1 MPQTLTA
8 RFRERRQHVLQAIP
22 NGLLLV
28 PSQPVAIRNN
38 DVEHPYR
45 QHSDLWYL
53 SGFDEPESVLVLS
66 TASDKPFTLFVRER
80 DPEREVWDGARAG
93 VDGAKERFGADEA
106 HPIAKLDELL
116 PKLFENVEHLYYRL
130 GVDREFDDRVLR
142 AVANVRRRSRR
153 GQRYPTHIIDPSSV
167 IHELRLHKD
176 ADEIALMR
184 RAATITCEAH
194 RLAMSACRPGM
205 HEYEI
210 EAVLAAH
217 FLKNGS
223 HRPAYSSIV
232 GSGPNA
238 TVLHYHDNDRKMD
251 DGDLLLIDAGCE
263 YSYYASDVTRTFPVN
278 GRFSSAQK
286 AVYEV
291 VLAAQL
297 AAIDATRT
305 DATLD
310 AIHDVALREIV
321 RGLLDLGLI
330 DASFDEALEKE
341 LFKPYF
347 MHKTSH
353 FLGMDVHDVGAYFV
367 AGKPRPLE
375 PGMVIT
381 VEPGIYINGKADV
394 PDAFRGIG
402 IRIEDDVLVTP
413 GGNEVLTSSAPKS
426 VADVEAACA

>member
-1 MPQTLTA
+1 M
-8 RFRERRQHVLQAIP
+8 LQAIP

-66 TASDKPFTLFVRER
+66 TSSERPFTLFVRER

-93 VDGAKERFGADEA
+93 VEGAKEYFGADEA
-106 HPIAKLDELL
+106 HAITKLDEVL
-116 PKLFENVEHLYYRL
+116 PKLLENVDHLYYRL

-142 AVANVRRRSRR
+142 AVANVRRRARR

-176 ADEIALMR
+176 SEEIGLMR
-184 RAATITCEAH
+184 RAASITCEAH

-217 FLKNGS
+217 FLKSGS
-223 HRPAYSSIV
+223 HRPAYPSIV
-232 GSGPNA
+232 GSGPNS
-238 TVLHYHDNDRKMD
+238 TVLHYHENNRKMD

-278 GRFSSAQK
+278 GRFSPAQK

-291 VLAAQL
+291 VLAAEL
-297 AAIDATRT
+297 AAIEATRT
-305 DATLD
+305 GATLD
-310 AIHDVALREIV
+310 GIHDVALREIV
-321 RGLLDLGLI
+321 RGLIDLGLVG
-330 DASFDEALEKE
+330 APFDEALEKE

-367 AGKPRPLE
+367 AGKPRSLE

-381 VEPGIYINGKADV
+381 VEPGIYISDKADV
-394 PDAFRGIG
+394 PSAYRGIG

-413 GGNEVLTSSAPKS
+413 AGNEVLTNSAPKS
-426 VADVEAACA
+426 IADVEAACS

>member
-116 PKLFENVEHLYYRL
+116 PELFENVEHLYYRL

-413 GGNEVLTSSAPKS
+413 SGNEVLTSSAPKS
-426 VADVEAACA
+426 VADIEAACA

>member
-426 VADVEAACA
+426 VADIEAACA

>member
-116 PKLFENVEHLYYRL
+116 PELFENVEHLYYRL

-413 GGNEVLTSSAPKS
+413 SGNEVLTSSAPKS

>member
-1 MPQTLTA
+1 M
-8 RFRERRQHVLQAIP
+8 
-22 NGLLLV
+22 

-66 TASDKPFTLFVRER
+66 TVGEQPFTLFVRER

-93 VDGAKERFGADEA
+93 LDGAKAEFGADQA
-106 HPIAKLDELL
+106 HPIGKLDEVL
-116 PKLFENVEHLYYRL
+116 PKLFENVDHLYYRL
-130 GVDREFDDRVLR
+130 GIDREFDDRVLK
-142 AVANVRRRSRR
+142 AVASVRRRARR

-176 ADEIALMR
+176 PDEIALMR

-238 TVLHYHDNDRKMD
+238 TVLHYHDNDRQMA

-278 GRFSSAQK
+278 GRFSDAQK
-286 AVYEV
+286 AIYEV
-291 VLAAQL
+291 VLAAQN
-297 AAIDATRT
+297 AAIEATRT
-305 DATLD
+305 AATLD
-310 AIHDVALREIV
+310 AIHDVALKEVV
-321 RGLLDLGLI
+321 RGLIALRLI
-330 DASFDEALEKE
+330 DGTPEEAIEKE
-341 LFKPYF
+341 LFKPFF

-367 AGKPRPLE
+367 AGTPRPLE

-381 VEPGIYINGKADV
+381 VEPGIYISDKAEV
-394 PDAFRGIG
+394 PEAFRGIG
-402 IRIEDDVLVTP
+402 VRIEDDVLVTQA
-413 GGNEVLTSSAPKS
+413 GNEVLTASAPKS
-426 VADVEAACA
+426 VADIEAACH

>member
-1 MPQTLTA
+1 MPPTLSA
-8 RFRERRQHVLQAIP
+8 RFRERRQQVLQAIP

-66 TASDKPFTLFVRER
+66 TASEQPFTLFVRER
-80 DPEREVWDGARAG
+80 DPEREVWDGTRAG
-93 VDGAKERFGADEA
+93 VEGAKEEFGADQA
-106 HPIAKLDELL
+106 HPIGKLDEVL
-116 PKLFENVEHLYYRL
+116 PKLFENVDHLYYRL
-130 GVDREFDDRVLR
+130 GVDREFDDRVLK
-142 AVANVRRRSRR
+142 AVTNVRRRARR

-176 ADEIALMR
+176 PEEIALMR

-194 RLAMSACRPGM
+194 RLAMAACRPGM

-238 TVLHYHDNDRKMD
+238 TVLHYHDNDRQMA
-251 DGDLLLIDAGCE
+251 DGELLLVDAGCE

-278 GRFSSAQK
+278 GRFSSAQQ

-291 VLAAQL
+291 VLASQL
-297 AAIDATRT
+297 AAIEAARA

-310 AIHDVALREIV
+310 GIHDVALRGIV
-321 RGLLDLGLI
+321 RGLVDLGVI
-330 DASFDEALEKE
+330 KATFDEALEKQ
-341 LFKPYF
+341 LYKPYF

-367 AGKPRPLE
+367 AGKPRPLA

-381 VEPGIYINGKADV
+381 VEPGIYISDKADV
-394 PDAFRGIG
+394 PEAYRGIG
-402 IRIEDDVLVTP
+402 VRIEDDILVTH
-413 GGNEVLTSSAPKS
+413 GGNEVLTSFAPKS
-426 VADVEAACA
+426 VVDIEAACS

>member
-1 MPQTLTA
+1 M
-8 RFRERRQHVLQAIP
+8 LQAIP

-66 TASDKPFTLFVRER
+66 AVAERPFTLFVRER

-93 VDGAKERFGADEA
+93 IDGAKETFGADEA
-106 HPIAKLDELL
+106 HPITKLDEVL

-142 AVANVRRRSRR
+142 AVASVRRRARR
-153 GQRYPTHIIDPSSV
+153 GQRYPTHIIDPSGV

-176 ADEIALMR
+176 SEEVELMR

-205 HEYEI
+205 HEYEV

-238 TVLHYHDNDRKMD
+238 TVLHYRDNNRQMG

-278 GRFSSAQK
+278 GRFSAAQK

-291 VLAAQL
+291 VLAAQV

-305 DATLD
+305 SATLD
-310 AIHDVALREIV
+310 AIHDIALREIV
-321 RGLLDLGLI
+321 RGLIGLGLI
-330 DASFDEALEKE
+330 DAAVDEAIEKE
-341 LFKPYF
+341 LYKPYF

-367 AGKPRPLE
+367 GGQPRPLE

-381 VEPGIYINGKADV
+381 VEPGVYISAKAEV
-394 PDAFRGIG
+394 PEAFRGIG
-402 IRIEDDVLVTP
+402 VRIEDDVLVTP
-413 GGNEVLTSSAPKS
+413 GGNEVLTSGAPKS
-426 VADVEAACA
+426 IVDIEAACH

>member
-116 PKLFENVEHLYYRL
+116 PELFENVEHLYYRL

-381 VEPGIYINGKADV
+381 VEPGIYISGKADV

-426 VADVEAACA
+426 VADIEAACA

>member
-413 GGNEVLTSSAPKS
+413 SGNEVLTSSAPKS

>member
-1 MPQTLTA
+1 MPPTLSA
-8 RFRERRQHVLQAIP
+8 RFRERRQQVLQAIP

-66 TASDKPFTLFVRER
+66 TASEQAFTLFVRER
-80 DPEREVWDGARAG
+80 DPEREVWDGTRAG
-93 VDGAKERFGADEA
+93 VEGAKEEFGADQA
-106 HPIAKLDELL
+106 HPIGKLDEVL
-116 PKLFENVEHLYYRL
+116 PKLFENVDHLYYRL
-130 GVDREFDDRVLR
+130 GVDREFDDRVLK
-142 AVANVRRRSRR
+142 AVTNVRRRARR

-176 ADEIALMR
+176 PEEIALMR

-194 RLAMSACRPGM
+194 RLAMAACRPGM

-238 TVLHYHDNDRKMD
+238 TVLHYHDNDRQMA
-251 DGDLLLIDAGCE
+251 DGELLLVDAGCE

-278 GRFSSAQK
+278 GRFSSAQQ

-291 VLAAQL
+291 VLASQL
-297 AAIDATRT
+297 AAIEAARA

-310 AIHDVALREIV
+310 GIHDVALREIV
-321 RGLLDLGLI
+321 RGLVDLGVI
-330 DASFDEALEKE
+330 KATFDEALEKQ
-341 LFKPYF
+341 LYKPYF

-367 AGKPRPLE
+367 AGKPRPLA

-381 VEPGIYINGKADV
+381 VEPGIYISDKADV
-394 PDAFRGIG
+394 PEAYRGIG
-402 IRIEDDVLVTP
+402 VRIEDDILVTH
-413 GGNEVLTSSAPKS
+413 GGNEVLTSFAPKS
-426 VADVEAACA
+426 VVDIEAACS

>member
-1 MPQTLTA
+1 MPQILTA
-8 RFRERRQHVLQAIP
+8 RFRERREHVRQAIHD
-22 NGLLLV
+22 GLLLV

-53 SGFDEPESVLVLS
+53 SGFDEPESVLALS
-66 TASDKPFTLFVRER
+66 SAPAEPFTLFVRER

-93 VDGAKERFGADEA
+93 VEGAKDVFGADQA
-106 HPIAKLDELL
+106 HPITKLDEVL
-116 PKLFENVEHLYYRL
+116 PKLLENVEHLYYRL
-130 GVDREFDDRVLR
+130 GIDRDFDDRVLR
-142 AVANVRRRSRR
+142 AVANVRRRARR
-153 GQRYPTHIIDPSSV
+153 GQRYPTHIIDPSNV

-176 ADEIALMR
+176 SEEIALMR
-184 RAATITCEAH
+184 RAATITSEAH
-194 RLAMSACRPGM
+194 GLAMSACRPGM
-205 HEYEI
+205 YEYEV

-238 TVLHYHDNDRKMD
+238 TVLHYHANDRKMV

-263 YSYYASDVTRTFPVN
+263 YSYYAADVTRTFPVN
-278 GRFSSAQK
+278 GRFSEAQK

-291 VLAAQL
+291 VLASQL
-297 AAIDATRT
+297 AAIAATRT

-321 RGLLDLGLI
+321 NGLI
-330 DASFDEALEKE
+330 ELGIIAGSLDEALEKE
-341 LFKPYF
+341 LYKPYF

-353 FLGMDVHDVGAYFV
+353 FLGMDVHDVGAYFI

-381 VEPGIYINGKADV
+381 VEPGIYISEKAEV
-394 PDAFRGIG
+394 PEKFRGIG
-402 IRIEDDVLVTP
+402 VRIEDDVLVTLE
-413 GGNEVLTSSAPKS
+413 GNEVLTSRAPKT
-426 VADVEAACA
+426 VAAIEAACH

>member
-310 AIHDVALREIV
+310 AIHDVALQEIV

-413 GGNEVLTSSAPKS
+413 SGNEVLTSSAPKS

>member
-116 PKLFENVEHLYYRL
+116 PELFENVEHLYYRL

-310 AIHDVALREIV
+310 AIHDVALQEIV

>member
-8 RFRERRQHVLQAIP
+8 RFGERRQHVLQAIP
-22 NGLLLV
+22 SGLLLV

-66 TASDKPFTLFVRER
+66 TVSEQPFTLFVRER

-93 VDGAKERFGADEA
+93 VEGAKAQFGADEA
-106 HPIAKLDELL
+106 HPITKLDEVL

-142 AVANVRRRSRR
+142 AVASVRRRARR

-176 ADEIALMR
+176 PEEIGLMR

-238 TVLHYHDNDRKMD
+238 TVLHYHDNDRKMA
-251 DGDLLLIDAGCE
+251 DGELLLIDAGCE

-278 GRFSSAQK
+278 GRFSPAQK

-291 VLAAQL
+291 VLASQL
-297 AAIDATRT
+297 AAIEATRT
-305 DATLD
+305 HATLD
-310 AIHDVALREIV
+310 GIHDVALREIV
-321 RGLLDLGLI
+321 RGLIDLGLI
-330 DASFDEALEKE
+330 TAPFDEAIEKE

-381 VEPGIYINGKADV
+381 IEPGIYISDKADV
-394 PDAFRGIG
+394 PVAYRGIG
-402 IRIEDDVLVTP
+402 VRIEDDVLVTSA
-413 GGNEVLTSSAPKS
+413 GNEVLTSSAPKS
-426 VADVEAACA
+426 VADIEAACS

>member
-8 RFRERRQHVLQAIP
+8 RFGERRQHVLQAIP
-22 NGLLLV
+22 SGLLLV

-66 TASDKPFTLFVRER
+66 TVSEQPFTLFVRER

-93 VDGAKERFGADEA
+93 VEGAKAQFGADEA
-106 HPIAKLDELL
+106 HPITKLDEVL

-142 AVANVRRRSRR
+142 AVASVRRRARR

-176 ADEIALMR
+176 PEEIGLMR

-238 TVLHYHDNDRKMD
+238 TVLHYHDNDRKMA
-251 DGDLLLIDAGCE
+251 DGELLLIDAGCE

-278 GRFSSAQK
+278 GRFSPAQK

-291 VLAAQL
+291 VLASQL
-297 AAIDATRT
+297 AAIAATRT
-305 DATLD
+305 HATLD
-310 AIHDVALREIV
+310 GIHDVALREIV
-321 RGLLDLGLI
+321 RGLIDLGLI
-330 DASFDEALEKE
+330 TAAFDEAIEKE

-381 VEPGIYINGKADV
+381 VEPGIYISDKADV
-394 PDAFRGIG
+394 PAAYRGIG
-402 IRIEDDVLVTP
+402 VRIEDDVLVTSA
-413 GGNEVLTSSAPKS
+413 GNEVLTSSAPKS
-426 VADVEAACA
+426 VADIEAACS

>member
-116 PKLFENVEHLYYRL
+116 PELFENVEHLYYRL

-310 AIHDVALREIV
+310 AIHDVALQEIV

-413 GGNEVLTSSAPKS
+413 SGNEVLTSSAPKS